1 MKQHKSSVCPGTN
14 KQIILL
20 VPGVSYRVGKGIHI
34 RGCSFNAKWWKFYWN
49 CTGNIHTILCYF
61 FLILTCSCQYSYNLM
76 LTHVNIRLYEYW
88 HEQVK
93 IR

>member
-34 RGCSFNAKWWKFYWN
+34 YKR
-49 CTGNIHTILCYF
+49 
-61 FLILTCSCQYSYNLM
+61 M
-76 LTHVNIRLYEYW
+76 
-88 HEQVK
+88 
-93 IR
+93 